1 MTGLD
6 IRVGDVVRLLDFK
19 VTAIEQRMIAG
30 DYVGGGRGYVY
41 PLEHVVEIIS
51 RAETDAEKIAR
62 LEAEN
67 AELRRDLQASEQEP
81 DILINARG
89 VCPCE
94 PDRKVV
100 VWLRSGEKVSQDAGC
115 FRWKLDL
122 EKKDDDVFAYMVL
135 PS

>member
-1 MTGLD
+1 MENELEL
-6 IRVGDVVRLLDFK
+6 RVGDVVRLKPLTVRQIDPD
-19 VTAIEQRMIAG
+19 G
-30 DYVGGGRGYVY
+30 DVFFRGYRG
-41 PLEHVVEIIS
+41 LLDIETIESIIS

-115 FRWKLDL
+115 FRWKLGL

>member
-1 MTGLD
+1 MENKLNL
-6 IRVGDVVRLLDFK
+6 RVGDVVRLKPLTVRQIDND
-19 VTAIEQRMIAG
+19 G
-30 DYVGGGRGYVY
+30 DVFFQGFRGF
-41 PLEHVVEIIS
+41 VEPEAVESIIS

-67 AELRRDLQASEQEP
+67 AGLCRDLQASEQEP

-89 VCPCE
+89 VRPCE

-100 VWLRSGEKVSQDAGC
+100 VWLRNGEKVTQDAGC
-115 FRWKLDL
+115 LRWRLDQ
-122 EKKDDDVFAYMVL
+122 KSDDVFAYMVL

>member
-1 MTGLD
+1 MENKLD
-6 IRVGDVVRLLDFK
+6 LRVGDVVRLKPLTVRQIDADGDVFFRGFRGLFEIE
-19 VTAIEQRMIAG
+19 AIES
-30 DYVGGGRGYVY
+30 
-41 PLEHVVEIIS
+41 IIS
-51 RAETDAEKIAR
+51 RAETPQETIAR

>member
-1 MTGLD
+1 MENKLEL
-6 IRVGDVVRLLDFK
+6 RVGDVVRLKPMTVKEFFDDGDILFAEGNWSK
-19 VTAIEQRMIAG
+19 AQLIES
-30 DYVGGGRGYVY
+30 
-41 PLEHVVEIIS
+41 IIS

-89 VCPCE
+89 ICPCE

>member
-1 MTGLD
+1 MENKLEL
-6 IRVGDVVRLLDFK
+6 RVGDVVRLKPLTITEIYDDGDMCFK
-19 VTAIEQRMIAG
+19 E
-30 DYVGGGRGYVY
+30 DVGLICPDLVD
-41 PLEHVVEIIS
+41 EVIS

-67 AELRRDLQASEQEP
+67 AELRRDLQALEQEP
-81 DILINARG
+81 NIFINARG
-89 VCPCE
+89 VRPCE

-100 VWLRSGEKVSQDAGC
+100 VWLRSGEKVIQDAGC

-122 EKKDDDVFAYMVL
+122 EKKADDIFAYMVL